1 MDGEDLTNFGPKN
14 WLSELRDKV
23 TNFKR
28 KKRGFFFTKL
38 PIYYIILMK
47 NMPAGLPE
55 IPALMAP
62 IFFLK

>member
-55 IPALMAP
+55 IPT
-62 IFFLK
+62 